1 MRILWLKTELLHPV
15 DKGGKIRTYNM
26 LKQLKRDHDITY
38 VALDDGTAPE
48 TARANAIEYCHKLI
62 SVPHRTRAKFSAG
75 FYGELLA
82 NLFSP
87 LPYFMK
93 KYESRGMRQSIE
105 QLLDQE
111 EFDVLVCDFLQPS
124 VNVPDKL
131 PIGTVL
137 FQHNV
142 ESMIWKRHYEVQR
155 NPLKKAYLYRQWRKT
170 WAYERSACRKFDM
183 VVAVS
188 AADEEQMRTE
198 FGLPHAAAVPT
209 GVDVDYFRP
218 RNTTMSDK
226 HNIVFTG
233 SMDWLPN
240 EDAMQYFI
248 RDVLPLIREAIPD
261 VSLTIVG
268 RNPYASLVE
277 FSRRDA
283 RIIVTGRVDDVR
295 PYIERAAAY
304 IVPIRIGGGTR
315 LKIYEA
321 MAMEKPVVSTTIGA
335 EGLPVNDGQEL
346 LLADTPAAFSAA
358 VVRLLTTPDFA
369 HGLGER
375 AALAVRR
382 QFGWERVTA
391 RFAELCAVA
400 AEFKQP
406 LVDDNAIA
414 QIPVGERMADR
425 PVS

>member
-1 MRILWLKTELLHPV
+1 VRILWLKTELLHPV

-26 LKQLKRDHDITY
+26 LKHLKREHDITY
-38 VALDDGTAPE
+38 LALDDGTAPE
-48 TARANAIEYCHKLI
+48 TALASATEYCHKLI
-62 SVPHRTRAKFSAG
+62 RVPHRTRPKFSVG
-75 FYGELLA
+75 FYGELLS

-93 KYESRGMRQSIE
+93 KYESRGMRQAIE
-105 QLLDQE
+105 QLLEHE

-124 VNVPDKL
+124 ANVPDKL

-142 ESMIWKRHYEVQR
+142 ESMIWKRHYEIQR
-155 NPLKKAYLYRQWRKT
+155 HPLKKAYLYGQWRKT

-198 FGLPHAAAVPT
+198 FGLRHAAAVPT

-218 RNTTMSDK
+218 RNTTAPDK
-226 HNIVFTG
+226 HSIVFTG

-248 RDVLPLIREAIPD
+248 REVVPLIRETIPD
-261 VSLTIVG
+261 LTLTIVG
-268 RNPYASLVE
+268 RNPYPSLVE
-277 FSRRDA
+277 LSKRDT

-295 PYIERAAAY
+295 PYLERAAAY

-335 EGLPVNDGQEL
+335 EGLPVADGQEL
-346 LLADTPAAFSAA
+346 LLADTPADFSAA

-369 HGLGER
+369 HQLGAR
-375 AALAVRR
+375 AALAVRQ
-382 QFGWERVTA
+382 QFGWERVTDS
-391 RFAELCAVA
+391 FAELCVFAC
-400 AEFKQP
+400 EFKQSV
-406 LVDDNAIA
+406 VDDTLDAA
-414 QIPVGERMADR
+414 PVAERMADR